1 MRFFLLIPQFVGL
14 LLSYTTLHHITKTIS
29 TLFRDISETFPSQ
42 CRSHVVRMSFAS
54 RLHLVRIMECNDNVR
69 LLIL

>member
-14 LLSYTTLHHITKTIS
+14 LLSYTTLHYITKTIS
-29 TLFRDISETFPSQ
+29 TLFRDFSETFP
-42 CRSHVVRMSFAS
+42 RHFRVNVIRISFAC
-54 RLHLVRIMECNDNVR
+54 RLHLVRIMECNDSVR